1 MISENE
7 THRVSLICDSPIIK
21 DAVFAEGGCEGG
33 GHRGRDRV
41 ARGHAGHTP
50 IAIRY
55 LTPSASDHLPSVHLR
70 ITPRKAIGSS
80 QPIIGQPRT
89 CYTQGL
95 CASTL
100 FPDK

>member
-1 MISENE
+1 MISESE
-7 THRVSLICDSPIIK
+7 TDRVSLICDSPTIK
-21 DAVFAEGGCEGG
+21 DAVFAEGGREGG
-33 GHRGRDRV
+33 GHGGRDEV
-41 ARGHAGHTP
+41 ARGYARHTP

-70 ITPRKAIGSS
+70 ITPRKLIGSS

-89 CYTQGL
+89 SCTQGL